1 MEEEAGAQ
9 EQTKESGPLG
19 RKLAVWGIAAVV
31 LVLAVLVAFIAYK
44 GHKKKQDETAI
55 VAAIGESTLIL
66 REVLG
71 EQVPA
76 DATARLDA
84 QLQRIKSAERMPLAD
99 AAEGYVLGARE
110 IARRR
115 VEAARLAAPAAAA
128 RQALLAHLAAGGR
141 RNDGWFRHAG
151 ELKKRVENAHYELN
165 AALKT
170 LDSLIDGMHESRTA
184 LGPLVGEKLLV
195 QASALN
201 AARERVQE
209 ELKRSA
215 TELERAR
222 QIPIG

>member
-1 MEEEAGAQ
+1 MGQRHRLVE
-9 EQTKESGPLG
+9 LG
-19 RKLAVWGIAAVV
+19 GGKTDG
-31 LVLAVLVAFIAYK
+31 
-44 GHKKKQDETAI
+44 
-55 VAAIGESTLIL
+55 
-66 REVLG
+66 
-71 EQVPA
+71 
-76 DATARLDA
+76 
-84 QLQRIKSAERMPLAD
+84 
-99 AAEGYVLGARE
+99 
-110 IARRR
+110 
-115 VEAARLAAPAAAA
+115 
-128 RQALLAHLAAGGR
+128 LAAGGR
-141 RNDGWFRHAG
+141 RNDGWFKHAG

-195 QASALN
+195 PASALN